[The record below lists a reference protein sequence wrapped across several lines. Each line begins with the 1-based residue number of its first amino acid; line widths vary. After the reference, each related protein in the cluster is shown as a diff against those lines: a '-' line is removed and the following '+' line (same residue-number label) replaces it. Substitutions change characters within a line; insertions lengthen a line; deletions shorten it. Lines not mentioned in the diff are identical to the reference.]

1 MRLPASLSPGA
12 PFLLWPPVMATLG
25 AGEQSAR
32 HSHHA
37 LHLVV
42 ARAGRLRVRW
52 RVGRAETPAVLTAPD
67 VEHAIDA
74 RGLEVALV
82 FVEPESDAGARLMGA
97 LDGPVRTFDDA
108 LGLPPPGKP
117 VALGA
122 WTEAVTARVGG
133 PAPARAVHPRVRRV
147 LRLLRGGGEVDAS
160 LAALAR
166 AAGLS
171 EGRFVHV
178 FTESV
183 GIPLRRY
190 LLWLKLQRAATL
202 LVTGEALTAAAGA
215 AGFSDAAH
223 MARTF
228 RRMFGVRP
236 SALRAAASSFKTGA
250 A

>member
-1 MRLPASLSPGA
+1 
-12 PFLLWPPVMATLG
+12 MATLG
-25 AGEQSAR
+25 AGEQSAG

-37 LHLVV
+37 LHIIA
-42 ARAGRLRVRW
+42 ARGGRLRVRW
-52 RVGRAETPAVLTAPD
+52 RGGRAETPAILTAPD

-82 FVEPESDAGARLMGA
+82 FVEPESDAGARLLGA
-97 LDGPVRTFDDA
+97 LDGPVRAFDDA

-117 VALGA
+117 VALAA
-122 WTEAVTARVGG
+122 WTESAVARLGG
-133 PAPARAVHPRVRRV
+133 PALARPMHPRVRRV
-147 LRLLRGGGEVDAS
+147 LRLLHGGGDLDVS
-160 LAALAR
+160 LPALAR

-171 EGRFVHV
+171 EGRFVHA

-236 SALRAAASSFKTGA
+236 SALRAAASSFKTA
-250 A
+250 AV